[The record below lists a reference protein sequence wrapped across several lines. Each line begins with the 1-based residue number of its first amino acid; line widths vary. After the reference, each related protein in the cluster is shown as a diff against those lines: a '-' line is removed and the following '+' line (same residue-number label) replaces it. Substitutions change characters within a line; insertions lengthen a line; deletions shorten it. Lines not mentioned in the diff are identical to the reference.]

1 VEELLTKTEI
11 RVPLECSAALSQPD
25 LDIENIDTLLPY
37 LRSHRLIQD
46 DAVDARVLKGG
57 VSNRTVLV
65 VDRNRPFVVKQAL
78 SKLRTAA
85 DWFSDPRRIHTEALG
100 LRWLQKLA
108 PEGAITPLLFEDRE
122 QHVIAMAA
130 VPEPHDNWKTLLLGG
145 HLQSSHV
152 QQFAQLL
159 AAIHR
164 NSSQDPKLADVF
176 ADRSFFDTLRLEP
189 YYRYSAEQV
198 PAAGPFLH
206 ALIEDT
212 WNTRVA
218 LVHGDYSP
226 KNILVREG
234 RLVLLDHEVVHFGD
248 PTFDVG
254 FALTH
259 LLSKA
264 HHLEHIRMEFA
275 QAAQNFSAQYLEG
288 IRQTGWSS
296 SAEPRAVRHTLGC
309 LLARVAGRS
318 PLEYLAENKR
328 RKQSAIAVELMAQPP
343 QHLPELVSAF
353 IERLNCQ

>member
-1 VEELLTKTEI
+1 MSSEAA
-11 RVPLECSAALSQPD
+11 SALSPGT
-25 LDIENIDTLLPY
+25 LDIENIDTLVPY
-37 LRSHRLIQD
+37 LRSHRLIE
-46 DAVDARVLKGG
+46 DAPVETRVLKGG

-65 VDRNRPFVVKQAL
+65 VDRDCAFVVKQAL

-100 LRWLQKLA
+100 LRYLEKLA
-108 PEGAITPLLFEDRE
+108 PKGAITPLLFEDRD
-122 QHVIAMAA
+122 QHVIAMTA
-130 VPEPHDNWKTLLLGG
+130 VPEPHDNWKTLLLNG

-152 QQFAQLL
+152 EQFAELL

-164 NSSQDPKLADVF
+164 NSSEDPKLADLF

-198 PAAGPFLH
+198 PEAGPFLH
-206 ALIEDT
+206 KLIEDT

-234 RLVLLDHEVVHFGD
+234 RLILLDHEVVHYGD
-248 PTFDVG
+248 PAFDVG

-259 LLSKA
+259 FLSKA
-264 HHLEHIRMEFA
+264 HHLRHMTLQFGD
-275 QAAQNFSAQYLEG
+275 AAQSFVARYLEG
-288 IRQTGWSS
+288 VRERPWASG
-296 SAEPRAVRHTLGC
+296 AESRAVRHTLGC

-318 PLEYLAENKR
+318 PLEYLTDSER
-328 RKQSAIAVELMAQPP
+328 RKQSAVALELMGQAP

-353 IERLNCQ
+353 IERLICH

>member
-1 VEELLTKTEI
+1 VGELLTKEI
-11 RVPLECSAALSQPD
+11 LVLSEAASALSPGT
-25 LDIENIDTLLPY
+25 LDIENIDTLVPY

-46 DAVDARVLKGG
+46 APVQARVLKGG

-65 VDRNRPFVVKQAL
+65 VDRDRAFVVKQAL

-100 LRWLQKLA
+100 LRCLAKLA
-108 PEGAITPLLFEDRE
+108 PKGAITPLLFEDRD

-145 HLQSSHV
+145 HLESDHV
-152 QQFAQLL
+152 KQFAELL

-164 NSSQDPKLADVF
+164 NSSQQPMLADVF

-198 PAAGPFLH
+198 PEAGQFLH
-206 ALIEDT
+206 SLIEDT

-248 PTFDVG
+248 PAFDVG

-259 LLSKA
+259 FLSKA
-264 HHLEHIRMEFA
+264 HHLQHLRVRFGE
-275 QAAQNFSAQYLEG
+275 AAQSFVAHYLEG
-288 IRQTGWSS
+288 VRETPWGG
-296 SAEPRAVRHTLGC
+296 SAETRAVRHTLGC

-318 PLEYLAENKR
+318 PLEYLTEDER
-328 RKQSAIAVELMAQPP
+328 RKQSAVVLQLMQQPP
-343 QHLPELVSAF
+343 ERLPELISAF
-353 IERLNCQ
+353 IERLICH